1 MKISSILDLQK
12 ISNKI
17 NKILSPGDVILLYG
31 QIGVGKT
38 SFARLLINNYENE
51 KKLKKSEVLSPTF
64 NIVFEYDIKDFTIE
78 HYDLYRLKDEKEIK
92 NIGLFQN
99 LEQKITSRI
108 NKILLPGDV
117 IFLYGQIGV
126 GKTTFVRLLINNYEN
141 EKKLNNS
148 EVLSPTFNIVFE
160 YDIKDFTI
168 EHYDLYR
175 IKNEKELK
183 NIGLFVN
190 LKKNITIVEWPE
202 LIKNKP
208 INRIDL
214 FFEYTKDMNERT
226 LTIKTSGRLKDNE
239 F

>member
-1 MKISSILDLQK
+1 MKISSILDL
-12 ISNKI
+12 
-17 NKILSPGDVILLYG
+17 
-31 QIGVGKT
+31 
-38 SFARLLINNYENE
+38 
-51 KKLKKSEVLSPTF
+51 
-64 NIVFEYDIKDFTIE
+64 
-78 HYDLYRLKDEKEIK
+78 
-92 NIGLFQN
+92 
-99 LEQKITSRI
+99 QKITSRI

-141 EKKLNNS
+141 EKNLKKS

-160 YDIKDFTI
+160 YDIKDFII

-175 IKNEKELK
+175 LKNEKEIK
-183 NIGLFVN
+183 NIGLFSS
-190 LKKNITIVEWPE
+190 LKQNITIVEWPE

-214 FFEYTKDMNERT
+214 FFEYSRDMNERT

>member
-12 ISNKI
+12 ITSSI
-17 NKILSPGDVILLYG
+17 HKILLPGDVIFLYG

-38 SFARLLINNYENE
+38 TFVRLLVNNYENE

-78 HYDLYRLKDEKEIK
+78 HYDLYRLKNEKEIK
-92 NIGLFQN
+92 NIGLF
-99 LEQKITSRI
+99 E
-108 NKILLPGDV
+108 
-117 IFLYGQIGV
+117 
-126 GKTTFVRLLINNYEN
+126 
-141 EKKLNNS
+141 
-148 EVLSPTFNIVFE
+148 
-160 YDIKDFTI
+160 
-168 EHYDLYR
+168 
-175 IKNEKELK
+175 
-183 NIGLFVN
+183 N
-190 LKKNITIVEWPE
+190 LKQNITIVEWPE

-226 LTIKTSGRLKDNE
+226 LTIKTRGRLKDNE

>member
-12 ISNKI
+12 I
-17 NKILSPGDVILLYG
+17 
-31 QIGVGKT
+31 T
-38 SFARLLINNYENE
+38 S
-51 KKLKKSEVLSPTF
+51 S
-64 NIVFEYDIKDFTIE
+64 IK
-78 HYDLYRLKDEKEIK
+78 
-92 NIGLFQN
+92 
-99 LEQKITSRI
+99 
-108 NKILLPGDV
+108 KILLPGDV

-141 EKKLNNS
+141 EKKLKKS

-160 YDIKDFTI
+160 YDIKDFII

-175 IKNEKELK
+175 LKNEKEIK
-183 NIGLFVN
+183 NIGLFAN
-190 LKKNITIVEWPE
+190 LKQNITIVEWPE

-214 FFEYTKDMNERT
+214 FFEYSRNMTERT
-226 LTIKTSGRLKDNE
+226 LTIKTSGRLKINE

>member
-64 NIVFEYDIKDFTIE
+64 NILFEYDIKDFTIE
-78 HYDLYRLKDEKEIK
+78 HYDLYRLKNEKEIE

-99 LEQKITSRI
+99 LK
-108 NKILLPGDV
+108 
-117 IFLYGQIGV
+117 
-126 GKTTFVRLLINNYEN
+126 KT
-141 EKKLNNS
+141 
-148 EVLSPTFNIVFE
+148 
-160 YDIKDFTI
+160 
-168 EHYDLYR
+168 
-175 IKNEKELK
+175 
-183 NIGLFVN
+183 
-190 LKKNITIVEWPE
+190 ITIVEWPE
-202 LIKNKP
+202 LIKKKP
-208 INRIDL
+208 INRIDF
-214 FFEYTKDMNERT
+214 FFEYTKNMNERI
-226 LTIKTSGRLKDNE
+226 LTIKTSGRLKVNE

>member
-12 ISNKI
+12 ITSSI
-17 NKILSPGDVILLYG
+17 NKILLPGDVIFLYG

-38 SFARLLINNYENE
+38 TFVRVLINNYENE

-78 HYDLYRLKDEKEIK
+78 HYDLYRLKNEKEIK
-92 NIGLFQN
+92 NIGLF
-99 LEQKITSRI
+99 E
-108 NKILLPGDV
+108 
-117 IFLYGQIGV
+117 
-126 GKTTFVRLLINNYEN
+126 
-141 EKKLNNS
+141 
-148 EVLSPTFNIVFE
+148 
-160 YDIKDFTI
+160 
-168 EHYDLYR
+168 
-175 IKNEKELK
+175 
-183 NIGLFVN
+183 N
-190 LKKNITIVEWPE
+190 LKQNITIVEWPE

>member
-12 ISNKI
+12 ITSSI
-17 NKILSPGDVILLYG
+17 HKILLPGDVIFLYG

-38 SFARLLINNYENE
+38 TFVRLLINNYENE

-78 HYDLYRLKDEKEIK
+78 HYDLYRLKNEKEIK
-92 NIGLFQN
+92 NIGLF
-99 LEQKITSRI
+99 T
-108 NKILLPGDV
+108 
-117 IFLYGQIGV
+117 
-126 GKTTFVRLLINNYEN
+126 
-141 EKKLNNS
+141 
-148 EVLSPTFNIVFE
+148 
-160 YDIKDFTI
+160 
-168 EHYDLYR
+168 
-175 IKNEKELK
+175 
-183 NIGLFVN
+183 N
-190 LKKNITIVEWPE
+190 LKQNITIVEWPE